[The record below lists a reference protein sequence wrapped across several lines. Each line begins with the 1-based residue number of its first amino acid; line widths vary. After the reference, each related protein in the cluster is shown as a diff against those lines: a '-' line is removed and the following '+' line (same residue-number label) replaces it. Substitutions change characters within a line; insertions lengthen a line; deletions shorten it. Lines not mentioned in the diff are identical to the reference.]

1 MELQTLDVERNLGPA
16 ETNLDEDGYDEDYL
30 ENTGFAETFKINYL
44 NWTDFPEF
52 DPISKEKITR
62 STALQGRHCS
72 LQSAV
77 NLSLQVSQIN
87 TFVLSVLSGLPSRG
101 LFLYPLPS

>member
-1 MELQTLDVERNLGPA
+1 MLRGTQVTTKQCKQNTILRKSISGPA
-16 ETNLDEDGYDEDYL
+16 ETNLDEDGFDENYL

-62 STALQGRHCS
+62 STALK
-72 LQSAV
+72 
-77 NLSLQVSQIN
+77 
-87 TFVLSVLSGLPSRG
+87 SGL
-101 LFLYPLPS
+101 LAVVFFFLR